1 MVQSISPKNKAR
13 NLRKLMKLRERECV
27 CVFASLP
34 TWILVAAAAVAEDD
48 EPPKNPAPTHPL
60 LLLHPP
66 HCFEFL
72 KSALGLRRR
81 GHRRRSE
88 FVGEEEGSG

>member
-1 MVQSISPKNKAR
+1 M
-13 NLRKLMKLRERECV
+13 
-27 CVFASLP
+27 
-34 TWILVAAAAVAEDD
+34 AAAAVAEDD
-48 EPPKNPAPTHPL
+48 EPPKNPAPTHPLLLLL

-81 GHRRRSE
+81 GHRRRGE
-88 FVGEEEGSG
+88 FVGEEEGGGVK